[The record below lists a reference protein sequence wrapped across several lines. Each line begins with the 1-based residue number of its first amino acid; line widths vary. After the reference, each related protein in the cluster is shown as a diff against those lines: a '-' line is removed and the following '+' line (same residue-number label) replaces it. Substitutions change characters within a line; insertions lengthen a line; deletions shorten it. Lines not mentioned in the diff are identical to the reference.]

1 MSASIR
7 GRGTVLLATVGAL
20 MIAALAM
27 APQSQASTVYAC
39 VKKKSGT
46 PRIVSKSTKCKK
58 GEKKLSWGTQGP
70 AGKNGGTG
78 AAGAKGET
86 GPAATSLWAVV
97 EFNGT
102 LVRGGTGAVS
112 STSIPIAPSHY
123 IVTFNRD
130 VTKCAYIAT
139 PAATSATTLPPVGFD
154 SVAPVEGNPDGVFV
168 KTETSAGAEQ
178 QESFDLAV
186 FC

>member
-1 MSASIR
+1 MTASIK
-7 GRGTVLLATVGAL
+7 GRATVVLAAVGAL

-39 VKKKSGT
+39 VKTKSGT
-46 PRIVSKSTKCKK
+46 PRIVSKKAKCRK

-70 AGKNGGTG
+70 AGQNG
-78 AAGAKGET
+78 AAGATGAKGET
-86 GPAATSLWAVV
+86 GAAATALWAVV

-102 LVRGGTGAVS
+102 LVRGGSGAVS
-112 STSIPIAPSHY
+112 STSIVATPSHY

-130 VTKCAYIAT
+130 VTKCAYIAA
-139 PAATSATTLPPVGFD
+139 PASNVATTFPPIGFIG
-154 SVAPVEGNPDGVFV
+154 VAPAEGNPDGVFV
-168 KTETSAGAEQ
+168 KTETSGGAEQ

>member
-1 MSASIR
+1 MAASTK
-7 GRGTVLLATVGAL
+7 GRGTALLATVGAL
-20 MIAALAM
+20 LIAALAM

-39 VKKKSGT
+39 VKKKGGT
-46 PRIVSKSTKCKK
+46 TRIVSRTAKCKK

-70 AGKNGGTG
+70 AGKNGGRGATG
-78 AAGAKGET
+78 SKGET
-86 GPAATSLWAVV
+86 GPAATALWAVV

-102 LVRGGTGAVS
+102 FVRGGTGAVS
-112 STSIPIAPSHY
+112 STSIIATPSHY

-130 VTKCAYIAT
+130 VTKCAYVAT
-139 PAATSATTLPPVGFD
+139 PASTNTTLPPVGFI
-154 SVAPVEGNPDGVFV
+154 SVGSQEGNPGGVFV
-168 KTETSAGAEQ
+168 ETFTSKAEPQ